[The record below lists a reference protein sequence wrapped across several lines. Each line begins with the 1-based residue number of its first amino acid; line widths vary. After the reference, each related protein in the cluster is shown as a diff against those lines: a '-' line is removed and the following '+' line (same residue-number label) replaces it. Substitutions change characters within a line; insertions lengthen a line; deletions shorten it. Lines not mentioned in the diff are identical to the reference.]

1 MEFLDMFQEQEEE
14 EEEQEEEEEKEERW
28 SVDVVRLA
36 ERRGVAHRFLHQFYK
51 YCCHWARY

>member
-1 MEFLDMFQEQEEE
+1 MEFQDMFQEQDEE
-14 EEEQEEEEEKEERW
+14 EEEQEERW